1 MDHSN
6 FPADLFN
13 TNMSAEQIANPQ
25 TNEEAFQASLLG
37 LLEKGRGY
45 YVIVE
50 FLIGTQNMVIKDGI
64 LTGVGNNFITLYQE
78 EEDRYVVC
86 DLFSVKFVNFYDAR
100 SKPRNIRP
108 FRQTV

>member
-1 MDHSN
+1 MDRSN
-6 FPADLFN
+6 FSTDLFQQN
-13 TNMSAEQIANPQ
+13 ISAEQIANPQ
-25 TNEEAFQASLLG
+25 TNEEAFQASMLA

-64 LTGVGNNFITLYQE
+64 LVGVGNNFITLYQE
-78 EEDRYVVC
+78 EEDRHVVC
-86 DLFSVKFVNFYDAR
+86 DLYSIKFVNFYD
-100 SKPRNIRP
+100 SKTKPRNIRP